1 MIAAAYRADGLQVAE
16 FLRSVDM
23 LGITKAEPFRN
34 AFAVLAQCLME
45 RGPDTRE
52 VGPVA
57 SESPALDEA
66 EHLLGKTPTAV
77 ELLER
82 SESLSADE

>member
-1 MIAAAYRADGLQVAE
+1 
-16 FLRSVDM
+16 
-23 LGITKAEPFRN
+23 
-34 AFAVLAQCLME
+34 ME

-57 SESPALDEA
+57 CESPALDEA
-66 EHLLGKTPTAV
+66 EHLRGKTPAAE

>member
-1 MIAAAYRADGLQVAE
+1 MIAAADRADGLQVTE
-16 FLRSVDM
+16 FLRSVD
-23 LGITKAEPFRN
+23 LPGITKAEPFRN

-57 SESPALDEA
+57 CESPALDEA
-66 EHLLGKTPTAV
+66 EHLRGKTPAAV
-77 ELLER
+77 ELLES
-82 SESLSADE
+82 SESLTADE